1 MYLTHFL
8 NKFYE
13 NICTLQKTKC
23 QSTEGDNAMRR
34 FIITALHLIL
44 FKKLNTGAENLQHV
58 LCIEKQKYISN
69 SGQRCSN
76 NGVGGRW
83 RVRGSSLKDDINVDI
98 T

>member
-23 QSTEGDNAMRR
+23 QSTGDNAMGR
-34 FIITALHLIL
+34 FIITVLHLIL
-44 FKKLNTGAENLQHV
+44 FKKLNKGTENFQHV
-58 LCIEKQKYISN
+58 LYTEKQKYISN
-69 SGQRCSN
+69 SGHRFSN
-76 NGVGGRW
+76 SGGGC
-83 RVRGSSLKDDINVDI
+83 RVRESSLRDDMNVDI